1 MLLSLLSLLLLSL
14 LLLLLLTGTITRR
27 VFLLRGMYVIDVSSS
42 LLTAARCAYYG

>member
-1 MLLSLLSLLLLSL
+1 MLLSLLSLLLL